1 MCSVDVSKRA
11 TVANKV
17 LIFGM
22 SSHNSVL
29 RDIEGLLVFLLVFV
43 HGVHVSLSISELR
56 CSFFSITAGSVKSR
70 LSAFS
75 LGNGSGK
82 CGFRCV
88 DLDVVFFLHLFL
100 SLFLHIEVLS
110 KTLLL
115 FVGLSLKLFV
125 CLLGRIHFR
134 GGFDV
139 GKVSSIF
146 DLFCLVSVVLH
157 INMVALSGLPSLVH
171 VMLKLFSS
179 KVLLGLGFASFSK
192 CFKSLRVIYL
202 MSEPFGVMA

>member
-11 TVANKV
+11 TVTNKV
-17 LIFGM
+17 LVFGM

-82 CGFRCV
+82 CSFRCV
-88 DLDVVFFLHLFL
+88 DLVFVFFLHLFL

-115 FVGLSLKLFV
+115 FVGLSLKLVV

-134 GGFDV
+134 GGLDV
-139 GKVSSIF
+139 GKVSGIF
-146 DLFCLVSVVLH
+146 DLFCLVGVVLH

-171 VMLKLFSS
+171 VMLELFSS
-179 KVLLGLGFASFSK
+179 KVLLGLGFASSSK